1 MLNTGTLPAGAVL
14 AMVSSVFASGLHA
27 EHRSFDV
34 SPGSR
39 FVLDADWGQ
48 VEVRAR
54 EGAVVEVDVERAE
67 KVLLEFDQVDDT
79 VTVRSETRNKGVFG
93 WFRNNRGPAP
103 VFRVTVPTRTD
114 LDLTTVGG
122 NVEVAD
128 LEGSVMVSTVGGRI
142 ALGEIVGDVESRT
155 AGGSIE
161 VAGASGTVRANTT
174 GGSIRIGRAAGGVEA
189 KTTGGS
195 IHIEESGG
203 PVVARTT
210 GGSMELGRVHGSID
224 ARTTGGS
231 IGAALAGQPGGD
243 SDLRTT
249 GGSIHLAIAEDIAL
263 DLDARTI
270 GGRVSVDIPVTNQ
283 QMEGKSKLA
292 ASVNGGGPGLT
303 LRTTGGSVQVRGM

>member
-1 MLNTGTLPAGAVL
+1 MNARTSPARVVL
-14 AMVSSVFASGLHA
+14 AMVSSVFACGAHA

-48 VEVRAR
+48 VEVRTGQ
-54 EGAVVEVDVERAE
+54 GAVIEVDVERAE
-67 KVLLEFDQVDDT
+67 KVLLEFDQDDDT
-79 VTVRSETRNKGVFG
+79 VTVRSETRDKGVFD
-93 WFRNNRGPAP
+93 WFRNKGPAP
-103 VFRVTVPTRTD
+103 VFRISVPLRTD

-122 NVEVAD
+122 NVEVGD
-128 LEGSVMVSTVGGRI
+128 LEGGVLASTTGGRI
-142 ALGEIVGDVESRT
+142 VLGEIAGDVESRT

-161 VAGASGTVRANTT
+161 VAAASGTVRANTT

-189 KTTGGS
+189 RTTGGS

-231 IGAALAGQPGGD
+231 IGAAFAGQPGGD

-270 GGRVSVDIPVTNQ
+270 GGRVSVDMPVTNQ